1 MVQKCVC
8 CLAQVLIVHFLAC
21 VNGSGVG
28 AEPSFGN
35 HDDFGIRFVATVE
48 SVDATGTVGES
59 GAAVCTFNIA
69 FTLFIV
75 NWKMTLSGSMHLTEL
90 TCLRASSKDSP

>member
-28 AEPSFGN
+28 AEPSFGI

-48 SVDATGTVGES
+48 SVDATSTLD
-59 GAAVCTFNIA
+59 IA
-69 FTLFIV
+69 FTLCIV
-75 NWKMTLSGSMHLTEL
+75 NLGMTLSGSMHLTEL

>member
-8 CLAQVLIVHFLAC
+8 CLAQMLIVHFLAC

-48 SVDATGTVGES
+48 SVNATGTID
-59 GAAVCTFNIA
+59 IA
-69 FTLFIV
+69 FTLFTV
-75 NWKMTLSGSMHLTEL
+75 NLEMTLSGSMHLTEL
-90 TCLRASSKDSP
+90 TSLRASSNDSP